1 MKIRLNLLVILLFT
15 QSFCVVAQN
24 KKVIVG
30 LKHGSTYFYKNYPN
44 SIELGFQG
52 FCEDDFSIEV
62 ICNECDS
69 IKSSEKYN
77 YTIYASK
84 SRSIRLEFFA
94 TYGQT
99 DSNVFIS
106 ATNFYVLPLPDP
118 SVMIGHYFSFQDVK
132 LSDIRNKMFSALYP
146 PDINIGGR
154 FNIDEW
160 RVEIGEKKFKGNGAW
175 FSNELNYYLF
185 NESKAKNFTVE
196 VYLMVSAPDGTERE
210 IYDIFNVYK

>member
-1 MKIRLNLLVILLFT
+1 MRIFKNDINYLEKFGLLVLFVLLLIRPA
-15 QSFCVVAQN
+15 SLLAQD
-24 KKVIVG
+24 KKVIVE
-30 LKHGSTYFYKNYPN
+30 LKGGSTFFFKNYPN

-175 FSNELNYYLF
+175 FSNE
-185 NESKAKNFTVE
+185 
-196 VYLMVSAPDGTERE
+196 
-210 IYDIFNVYK
+210 